1 MHCVK
6 NGERFFDSSFLYY
19 YKFDGFIKLEQFQIH
34 TTLHTYLCRRLPTA
48 KAQPTTITEEEI
60 AINMIKVIGD
70 GFEDKKEIAKNI
82 QNGFYICRKL
92 KLIHD
97 HFTVVCSLHII
108 VQSLLQH
115 SKLCH
120 IILDLP
126 QLLQRTYWLRAQP
139 RKLL

>member
-19 YKFDGFIKLEQFQIH
+19 YKFDGFIKFEQFQIH

-60 AINMIKVIGD
+60 ASNMVKVVME
-70 GFEDKKEIAKNI
+70 GFENKKEIVKNI
-82 QNGFYICRKL
+82 QNGYYICRKL

-97 HFTVVCSLHII
+97 NFTVVKDDNL
-108 VQSLLQH
+108 
-115 SKLCH
+115 
-120 IILDLP
+120 
-126 QLLQRTYWLRAQP
+126 YN
-139 RKLL
+139 